1 MSNTG
6 PKTQGRK
13 QQMWLYFVAVLFCAD
28 FILYGYMPSHKR
40 LRSLREAQV
49 QQERMI
55 EMAAAQGKEL
65 PGLRARLKNTEEIVA
80 HYDSYVP
87 QDASQGVFLQEIAR
101 VMTGHHLTD
110 QVVVPGKE
118 VESDG
123 VRCISVRV
131 NCKGSL
137 KDIFGLF
144 HELQGMD
151 RLVRIERVLLQNDRD
166 FTGQVSMETEA
177 VIFYQPQVEQDA
189 TTVAVGR

>member
-1 MSNTG
+1 MSNIG
-6 PKTQGRK
+6 SKKQGHK
-13 QQMWLYFVAVLFCAD
+13 QQVWLYVVGVLFCAD
-28 FILYGYMPSHKR
+28 FVFYGYMPSHKR
-40 LRSLREAQV
+40 LRSLREAEV

-55 EMAAAQGKEL
+55 QMAAAQGEEL
-65 PGLRARLKNTEEIVA
+65 PSLRTRLKNTQEIVA

-87 QDASQGVFLQEIAR
+87 QDASQAVFLQEIAR
-101 VMTGHHLTD
+101 VMTGHSLTD

-118 VESDG
+118 ADSG
-123 VRCISVRV
+123 GIRCISVRV

-144 HELQGMD
+144 HDLQGMD

-177 VIFYQPQVEQDA
+177 VIFYQPQVERDG
-189 TTVAVGR
+189 TTVAAGQ

>member
-1 MSNTG
+1 
-6 PKTQGRK
+6 
-13 QQMWLYFVAVLFCAD
+13 MWLYVVAVLFCAD
-28 FILYGYMPSHKR
+28 FAFYGYMPSHKR
-40 LRSLREAQV
+40 LRSLHEAEV

-55 EMAAAQGKEL
+55 QMAAAQGKEL
-65 PGLRARLKNTEEIVA
+65 PGLKARLKSTEEIVA

-110 QVVVPGKE
+110 QVVVPGNE
-118 VESDG
+118 VDSG
-123 VRCISVRV
+123 GIRCIPVRV

-144 HELQGMD
+144 HDLQGME

-166 FTGQVSMETEA
+166 FTGQVGMETDT
-177 VIFYQPQVEQDA
+177 VIFYQPQTERNT
-189 TTVAVGR
+189 TTVAAGK